1 MTNIFIF
8 NNASRAAGYGIGT
21 YIKQLVEGLSVM
33 PETKVSLV
41 EMYADTKEFAIS
53 DDKDGIRHYL
63 IPSLHSG
70 TENETYCRVIFY
82 FLARNIDNVGN
93 DKIVFQFNYFQH
105 YPLAVLLKAWYINS
119 CIVLTVHYMSWCF
132 ELNGNVKRMK
142 AITAEGYEPTDDK
155 ERGVISS
162 YVGEKVL
169 LYLADVVL
177 VLSKRTKDILA
188 NNYSVSVDKM
198 RLVYNGIADDTC
210 CDSLSCDSKG
220 LRRNILYVGRL
231 DEIKG
236 LKFLISAYEKIVD
249 KYPDTH
255 LVIVG
260 DGDFQPYMEQCRTF
274 HEHVSF
280 LGKMQSGDLDKV
292 YESAYIGVM
301 PSFHE
306 QCSYTAIEMMRHG
319 IPVIGTDSTGL
330 AEMLDATP
338 ELRVHI
344 DEDDFNEDV
353 FVSQIASN
361 MDLLL
366 SDVTAY
372 HLASN
377 AVYKQYKER
386 YTLEAMTKGVQDAM
400 LALQANSLSVIS
412 PDYLTHMDNRMVAL
426 INRHPDID
434 VDFFGMA
441 GIGIYLW
448 WRVLQLEKD
457 AVANADQL
465 AMIKEHLIYYLDWL
479 EEVINDEPFGD
490 ELCVMLA
497 SMKEHDFCPTLTG
510 RILEHGKIASD
521 DMPFPSEQEILQNTL
536 KICTCK
542 I

>member
-21 YIKQLVEGLSVM
+21 YIKQLTRGLSAM

-132 ELNGNVKRMK
+132 ELNGYVKRMK

-162 YVGEKVL
+162 YVGEKL
-169 LYLADVVL
+169 FLYLADVVL

-236 LKFLISAYEKIVD
+236 LKYLISAYGKILV

-319 IPVIGTDSTGL
+319 IPFIGTDSTGL

-353 FVSQIASN
+353 FVSQIASR
-361 MDLLL
+361 MDMLL
-366 SDVTAY
+366 SDDTTCHTA
-372 HLASN
+372 SD
-377 AVYKQYKER
+377 AVLKQYKER
-386 YTLEAMTKGVQDAM
+386 YTLEAMTKGVQDAV

-412 PDYLTHMDNRMVAL
+412 PDYLPHMDNRMVAL

-448 WRVLQLEKD
+448 WRVLQLEKN
-457 AVANADQL
+457 ATANADQI
-465 AMIKEHLIYYLDWL
+465 AMIKEHLIYYLDWV

>member
-21 YIKQLVEGLSVM
+21 YIKQLAEGLSAM

-93 DKIVFQFNYFQH
+93 DKIVFHFNYFQH
-105 YPLAVLLKAWYINS
+105 YPLAVLLKSCFVNS
-119 CIVLTVHYMSWCF
+119 CIVMTVHYMSWCF

-142 AITAEGYEPTDDK
+142 AITAEGYEPTDEK

-162 YVGEKVL
+162 YVGEKVF

-236 LKFLISAYEKIVD
+236 LKYLISAYGKILV

-353 FVSQIASN
+353 FVSQIASK

-386 YTLEAMTKGVQDAM
+386 YTLEAMTQGVQDAM

-497 SMKEHDFCPTLTG
+497 SMKEHDFCPTLAG

>member
-21 YIKQLVEGLSVM
+21 YIKQLTRGLSAM

-70 TENETYCRVIFY
+70 TENETYCRIIFY

-162 YVGEKVL
+162 YVGEKL
-169 LYLADVVL
+169 FLYLADVVL

-236 LKFLISAYEKIVD
+236 LKYLISAYGKILV

-319 IPVIGTDSTGL
+319 IPFIGTDSTGL

-353 FVSQIASN
+353 FVSQIASR
-361 MDLLL
+361 MDMLL
-366 SDVTAY
+366 SDDTTCHTA
-372 HLASN
+372 SD
-377 AVYKQYKER
+377 AVLKQYKER
-386 YTLEAMTKGVQDAM
+386 YTLEAMTKGVQDAV

-412 PDYLTHMDNRMVAL
+412 PDYLPHMDNRMVAL

-457 AVANADQL
+457 AVANADQI
-465 AMIKEHLIYYLDWL
+465 AMIKEHLIYYLDWV

>member
-21 YIKQLVEGLSVM
+21 YIKQLAEGLSAM

-93 DKIVFQFNYFQH
+93 DKIVFHFNYFQH
-105 YPLAVLLKAWYINS
+105 YPLAVLLKSCFVNS
-119 CIVLTVHYMSWCF
+119 CIVMTVHYMSWCF

-142 AITAEGYEPTDDK
+142 AITAEGYEPTDEK

-162 YVGEKVL
+162 YVGEKVF

-236 LKFLISAYEKIVD
+236 LKYLISAYGKILV

-353 FVSQIASN
+353 FVSQIASK

-386 YTLEAMTKGVQDAM
+386 YTLEAMTQGVQDAM

-448 WRVLQLEKD
+448 WRVLQLEKN
-457 AVANADQL
+457 ATANADQI
-465 AMIKEHLIYYLDWL
+465 AMIKEHLIYYLDWV

>member
-21 YIKQLVEGLSVM
+21 YIKQLAEGLSVM

-162 YVGEKVL
+162 YVGEKVF

-353 FVSQIASN
+353 FVSQIASR
-361 MDLLL
+361 MDMLL
-366 SDVTAY
+366 SDDTTCHTA
-372 HLASN
+372 SD
-377 AVYKQYKER
+377 AVLKQYKER
-386 YTLEAMTKGVQDAM
+386 YTLEAMTKGVQDAV

-412 PDYLTHMDNRMVAL
+412 PDYLPHMDNRMVAL

-457 AVANADQL
+457 AVANADQI
-465 AMIKEHLIYYLDWL
+465 AMIKEHLIYYLDWV

-497 SMKEHDFCPTLTG
+497 SMNEHDFCPTLTG

>member
-1 MTNIFIF
+1 
-8 NNASRAAGYGIGT
+8 
-21 YIKQLVEGLSVM
+21 
-33 PETKVSLV
+33 
-41 EMYADTKEFAIS
+41 
-53 DDKDGIRHYL
+53 
-63 IPSLHSG
+63 
-70 TENETYCRVIFY
+70 
-82 FLARNIDNVGN
+82 
-93 DKIVFQFNYFQH
+93 
-105 YPLAVLLKAWYINS
+105 
-119 CIVLTVHYMSWCF
+119 
-132 ELNGNVKRMK
+132 MK

-162 YVGEKVL
+162 YVGEKL
-169 LYLADVVL
+169 FLYLADVVL

-236 LKFLISAYEKIVD
+236 LKYLISAYGKILV

-319 IPVIGTDSTGL
+319 IPFIGTDSTGL

-353 FVSQIASN
+353 FVSQIASR
-361 MDLLL
+361 MDMLL
-366 SDVTAY
+366 SDDTTCHTA
-372 HLASN
+372 SD
-377 AVYKQYKER
+377 AVLKQYKER
-386 YTLEAMTKGVQDAM
+386 YTLEAMTKGVQDAV

-412 PDYLTHMDNRMVAL
+412 PDYLPHMDNRMVAL

-457 AVANADQL
+457 AVANADQI
-465 AMIKEHLIYYLDWL
+465 AMIKEHLIYYLDWV

-510 RILEHGKIASD
+510 RILEHG
-521 DMPFPSEQEILQNTL
+521 
-536 KICTCK
+536 
-542 I
+542 

>member
-21 YIKQLVEGLSVM
+21 YIKQLTRGLSAM

-82 FLARNIDNVGN
+82 FLVRNIDNVGN

-162 YVGEKVL
+162 YVGEKL
-169 LYLADVVL
+169 FLYLADVVL

-236 LKFLISAYEKIVD
+236 LKYLISAYGKILV

-319 IPVIGTDSTGL
+319 IPFIGTDSTGL

-353 FVSQIASN
+353 FVSQIASR
-361 MDLLL
+361 MDMLL
-366 SDVTAY
+366 SDDTTCHTA
-372 HLASN
+372 SD
-377 AVYKQYKER
+377 AVLKQYKER
-386 YTLEAMTKGVQDAM
+386 YTLEAMTKGVQDAV

-412 PDYLTHMDNRMVAL
+412 PDYLPHMDNRMVAL

-457 AVANADQL
+457 AVANADQI
-465 AMIKEHLIYYLDWL
+465 AMIKEHLIYYLDWV

>member
-1 MTNIFIF
+1 MTNIYIF

-21 YIKQLVEGLSVM
+21 YIKQLAEGLSVM

-93 DKIVFQFNYFQH
+93 DKIVFHFNYFQH
-105 YPLAVLLKAWYINS
+105 YPLAVLLKSCFVNS
-119 CIVLTVHYMSWCF
+119 CIVMTVHYMSWCF

-162 YVGEKVL
+162 YVGEKVF

-353 FVSQIASN
+353 FVSQIASK

-386 YTLEAMTKGVQDAM
+386 YTLEAMTQGVQDAM

-457 AVANADQL
+457 AVANADQI
-465 AMIKEHLIYYLDWL
+465 AMIKEHLIYYLDWV

-497 SMKEHDFCPTLTG
+497 SMKEHDFCPTLAG
-510 RILEHGKIASD
+510 RILEHGKIAD
-521 DMPFPSEQEILQNTL
+521 DEMPFPSEQEILQNTL

>member
-21 YIKQLVEGLSVM
+21 YIKQLTRGLSAM

-63 IPSLHSG
+63 IPPLHSG

-93 DKIVFQFNYFQH
+93 DKIVFHFNYFQH
-105 YPLAVLLKAWYINS
+105 YPLAVLLKSCFVNS
-119 CIVLTVHYMSWCF
+119 CIVMTVHYMNWCF
-132 ELNGNVKRMK
+132 ELNGNVRRMRE
-142 AITAEGYEPTDDK
+142 ITAVDYAPNDGN
-155 ERGVISS
+155 ERGVIASFA
-162 YVGEKVL
+162 GEKEFL
-169 LYLADVVL
+169 HLADVIL
-177 VLSKRTKDILA
+177 VLSSRSREILV
-188 NNYSVSVDKM
+188 NDYNVSADKM
-198 RLVYNGIADDTC
+198 HLVYNGIAGDMC
-210 CDSLSCDSKG
+210 GRSLLYG
-220 LRRNILYVGRL
+220 NRRNILYVGRL

-236 LKFLISAYEKIVD
+236 LKYLISAYGKILV

-319 IPVIGTDSTGL
+319 IPFIGTDSTGL

-353 FVSQIASN
+353 FVSQIASK

-386 YTLEAMTKGVQDAM
+386 YTLEAMTQGVQDAM

-426 INRHPDID
+426 INKHPDID

-448 WRVLQLEKD
+448 WRVLQLEKN
-457 AVANADQL
+457 ATANADQI
-465 AMIKEHLIYYLDWL
+465 AMIKEHLIYYLDWV
-479 EEVINDEPFGD
+479 EEVINDEPLGD

-497 SMKEHDFCPTLTG
+497 SMKEHDFCPTLAG

>member
-21 YIKQLVEGLSVM
+21 YIKQLTRGLSAM
-33 PETKVSLV
+33 PETKVSFV

-162 YVGEKVL
+162 YVGEKL
-169 LYLADVVL
+169 FLYLADVVL

-236 LKFLISAYEKIVD
+236 LKYLISAYGKILV

-319 IPVIGTDSTGL
+319 IPFIGTDSTGL

-353 FVSQIASN
+353 FVSQIASR
-361 MDLLL
+361 MDMLL
-366 SDVTAY
+366 SDDTTCHTA
-372 HLASN
+372 SD
-377 AVYKQYKER
+377 AVLKQYKER
-386 YTLEAMTKGVQDAM
+386 YTLEAMTKGVQDAV

-412 PDYLTHMDNRMVAL
+412 PDYLPHMDNRMVAL

-457 AVANADQL
+457 AVANADQI
-465 AMIKEHLIYYLDWL
+465 AMIKEHLIYYLDWV

>member
-1 MTNIFIF
+1 MTNIYIF

-21 YIKQLVEGLSVM
+21 YIKQLAEGLSVM

-63 IPSLHSG
+63 IPPLHSG
-70 TENETYCRVIFY
+70 TENETYCRIIFY

-93 DKIVFQFNYFQH
+93 DKIVFHFNYFQH
-105 YPLAVLLKAWYINS
+105 YPLAVLLKSCFVNS
-119 CIVLTVHYMSWCF
+119 CIVMTVHYMNWCF
-132 ELNGNVKRMK
+132 ELNGNVRRMRE
-142 AITAEGYEPTDDK
+142 ITAEGYEPTDDK

-162 YVGEKVL
+162 YVGEKVF

-231 DEIKG
+231 DGIKG

-280 LGKMQSGDLDKV
+280 FGKMQSGDLDKV

-319 IPVIGTDSTGL
+319 IPFIGTDSTGL

-353 FVSQIASN
+353 FVSQIASK

-400 LALQANSLSVIS
+400 PALQANSLSVIS

-457 AVANADQL
+457 AVANADQI
-465 AMIKEHLIYYLDWL
+465 AMIKEHLIYYLDWV

>member
-21 YIKQLVEGLSVM
+21 YIKQLTRGLSAM

-155 ERGVISS
+155 ESGVISS
-162 YVGEKVL
+162 YVGEKL
-169 LYLADVVL
+169 FLYLADVVL

-236 LKFLISAYEKIVD
+236 LKYLISAYGKILV

-319 IPVIGTDSTGL
+319 IPFIGTDSTGL

-353 FVSQIASN
+353 FVSQIASR
-361 MDLLL
+361 MDMLL
-366 SDVTAY
+366 SDDTTCHTA
-372 HLASN
+372 SD
-377 AVYKQYKER
+377 AVLKQYKER
-386 YTLEAMTKGVQDAM
+386 YTLEAMTKGVQDAV

-412 PDYLTHMDNRMVAL
+412 PDYLPHMDNRMVAL

-457 AVANADQL
+457 AVANADQI
-465 AMIKEHLIYYLDWL
+465 AMIKEHLIYYLDWV

>member
-21 YIKQLVEGLSVM
+21 YIKQLTRGLSAM

-132 ELNGNVKRMK
+132 ELNGNVKRMRE
-142 AITAEGYEPTDDK
+142 ITAEGYEPTDDK

-162 YVGEKVL
+162 YVGEKL
-169 LYLADVVL
+169 FLYLADVVL

-236 LKFLISAYEKIVD
+236 LKYLISAYGKILV

-319 IPVIGTDSTGL
+319 IPFIGTDSTGL

-353 FVSQIASN
+353 FVSQVASR
-361 MDLLL
+361 MDMLL
-366 SDVTAY
+366 SDDTTCHTA
-372 HLASN
+372 SD
-377 AVYKQYKER
+377 AVLKQYKER
-386 YTLEAMTKGVQDAM
+386 YTLEAMTKGVQDAV

-412 PDYLTHMDNRMVAL
+412 PDYLPHMDNRMVAL

-434 VDFFGMA
+434 VDFFGMT

-457 AVANADQL
+457 AVANADQI
-465 AMIKEHLIYYLDWL
+465 AMIKEHLIYYLDWV
-479 EEVINDEPFGD
+479 EEGINDEPFGD

>member
-21 YIKQLVEGLSVM
+21 YIKQLTRGLSAM

-63 IPSLHSG
+63 IPPLHSG

-162 YVGEKVL
+162 YVGEKL
-169 LYLADVVL
+169 FLYLADVVL

-236 LKFLISAYEKIVD
+236 LKYLISAYGKILV

-319 IPVIGTDSTGL
+319 IPFIGTDSTGL

-353 FVSQIASN
+353 FVSQIASK
-361 MDLLL
+361 MDMLL
-366 SDVTAY
+366 SDDTTCHTA
-372 HLASN
+372 SD
-377 AVYKQYKER
+377 AVLKQYKER
-386 YTLEAMTKGVQDAM
+386 YTLEAMTKGVQDAV

-412 PDYLTHMDNRMVAL
+412 PDYLPHMDNRMVAL

-457 AVANADQL
+457 AVANADQI
-465 AMIKEHLIYYLDWL
+465 AMIKEHLIYYLDWV

>member
-1 MTNIFIF
+1 MTNIFIL

-21 YIKQLVEGLSVM
+21 YIKQLAEGLSVM

-82 FLARNIDNVGN
+82 FLARNIDNVVN
-93 DKIVFQFNYFQH
+93 DKIVFHFNYFQH
-105 YPLAVLLKAWYINS
+105 YPLAVLLKSCFVNS
-119 CIVLTVHYMSWCF
+119 CIVMTVHYMNWCF

-162 YVGEKVL
+162 YVGEKVF

-353 FVSQIASN
+353 FVSQIASK

-377 AVYKQYKER
+377 AVYKQYQER
-386 YTLEAMTKGVQDAM
+386 YTLEAMTQGVQDAM

-457 AVANADQL
+457 AVANADQI
-465 AMIKEHLIYYLDWL
+465 AMIKEHLIYYLDWV

-497 SMKEHDFCPTLTG
+497 SMKEHDFCPTLIG

>member
-21 YIKQLVEGLSVM
+21 YIKQLAEGLSVM

-162 YVGEKVL
+162 YVGEKVF

-353 FVSQIASN
+353 FVSQIASR
-361 MDLLL
+361 MDMLL
-366 SDVTAY
+366 SDDTTCHTA
-372 HLASN
+372 SD
-377 AVYKQYKER
+377 AVLKQYKER
-386 YTLEAMTKGVQDAM
+386 YTLEAMTKGVQDAV

-412 PDYLTHMDNRMVAL
+412 PDYLPHMDNRMVVL

-457 AVANADQL
+457 AVANADQI
-465 AMIKEHLIYYLDWL
+465 AMIKEHLIYYLDWV

-497 SMKEHDFCPTLTG
+497 SMNEHDFCPTLTG

>member
-21 YIKQLVEGLSVM
+21 YIKQLTRGLSAM

-162 YVGEKVL
+162 YVGEKVF

-236 LKFLISAYEKIVD
+236 LKYLISAYGKILV

-319 IPVIGTDSTGL
+319 IPFIGTDSTGL

-353 FVSQIASN
+353 FVSQIASR
-361 MDLLL
+361 MDMLL
-366 SDVTAY
+366 SDDTTCHTA
-372 HLASN
+372 SD
-377 AVYKQYKER
+377 AVLKQYKER
-386 YTLEAMTKGVQDAM
+386 YTLEAMTKGVQDAV

-448 WRVLQLEKD
+448 WRVLQLEKN
-457 AVANADQL
+457 ATANADQI
-465 AMIKEHLIYYLDWL
+465 AMIKEHLIYYLDWV

>member
-21 YIKQLVEGLSVM
+21 YIKQLAEGLSAM

-93 DKIVFQFNYFQH
+93 DKIVFHFNYFQH
-105 YPLAVLLKAWYINS
+105 YPLAVLLKSCFVNS
-119 CIVLTVHYMSWCF
+119 CILMTVHYMNWCF

-162 YVGEKVL
+162 YVGEKVF

-319 IPVIGTDSTGL
+319 IPFIGTDSTGL

-353 FVSQIASN
+353 FVSQIASK

-377 AVYKQYKER
+377 AVYKQYQER
-386 YTLEAMTKGVQDAM
+386 YTLEAMAQGVQDAM

-448 WRVLQLEKD
+448 WRVLQLEKN
-457 AVANADQL
+457 AVANADQI
-465 AMIKEHLIYYLDWL
+465 AMIKEHLVYYLDWV

-497 SMKEHDFCPTLTG
+497 SMKEHDFCPTLAG
-510 RILEHGKIASD
+510 HILEHGKIASD

>member
-21 YIKQLVEGLSVM
+21 YIKQLAEGLSAM

-63 IPSLHSG
+63 IPPLHSG
-70 TENETYCRVIFY
+70 MENETYCRVIFY

-93 DKIVFQFNYFQH
+93 DKIVFHFNYFQH
-105 YPLAVLLKAWYINS
+105 YPLAVLLKSCFVNS
-119 CIVLTVHYMSWCF
+119 CILMTVHYMNWCF

-162 YVGEKVL
+162 YVGEKVF

-338 ELRVHI
+338 ELLVHI

-353 FVSQIASN
+353 FVSQIASK

-366 SDVTAY
+366 SDVVAY

-377 AVYKQYKER
+377 AVYKQYQER
-386 YTLEAMTKGVQDAM
+386 YTLEAMAQGVQDAM

-448 WRVLQLEKD
+448 WRVLQLEKN
-457 AVANADQL
+457 ATANADQI
-465 AMIKEHLIYYLDWL
+465 AMIKEHLIYYLDWV

>member
-1 MTNIFIF
+1 MTNIYIF

-21 YIKQLVEGLSVM
+21 YIKQLAEGLSAM

-93 DKIVFQFNYFQH
+93 DKLVFQFNYFQH
-105 YPLAVLLKAWYINS
+105 YPLAVLLKSCFVNS
-119 CIVLTVHYMSWCF
+119 CIVMTVHYMSWCF

-162 YVGEKVL
+162 YVGEKVF

-210 CDSLSCDSKG
+210 CDSLSCDSKR

-236 LKFLISAYEKIVD
+236 LKYLISAYGKILV

-280 LGKMQSGDLDKV
+280 FGKMQSGDLDKV

-319 IPVIGTDSTGL
+319 IPFIGTDSTGL

-353 FVSQIASN
+353 FVSQIASK

-400 LALQANSLSVIS
+400 PALQANSLSVIS

-426 INRHPDID
+426 INKHPDID
-434 VDFFGMA
+434 TDFFGMT

-479 EEVINDEPFGD
+479 EEVMNNEPLGTKV
-490 ELCVMLA
+490 CGMLNG
-497 SMKEHDFCPTLTG
+497 MKEHGFCPVLTG
-510 RILEHGKIASD
+510 RILEHNNVTCC
-521 DMPFPSEQEILQNTL
+521 DMSFPSEQEIIHNALSNS
-536 KICTCK
+536 
-542 I
+542 

>member
-21 YIKQLVEGLSVM
+21 YIKQLAEGLSVM

-63 IPSLHSG
+63 IPPLHSG
-70 TENETYCRVIFY
+70 MENETYCRVIFY

-93 DKIVFQFNYFQH
+93 DKIVFHFNYFQH
-105 YPLAVLLKAWYINS
+105 YPLAVLLKSCFVNS
-119 CIVLTVHYMSWCF
+119 CILMTVHYMNWCF

-162 YVGEKVL
+162 YVGEKVF

-319 IPVIGTDSTGL
+319 IPFIGTDSTGL

-353 FVSQIASN
+353 FVSQIASK

-366 SDVTAY
+366 SDVTSC
-372 HLASN
+372 HTASD
-377 AVYKQYKER
+377 AVLKQYKER
-386 YTLEAMTKGVQDAM
+386 YTLEAMAKGVQDAM

-448 WRVLQLEKD
+448 WRVLQLEKN
-457 AVANADQL
+457 AVANADQI
-465 AMIKEHLIYYLDWL
+465 AMIKEHLIYYLDWV

-510 RILEHGKIASD
+510 RILEHGNVTCSD
-521 DMPFPSEQEILQNTL
+521 MSFPSEQEIIHNAL

>member
-1 MTNIFIF
+1 MTNIYIF

-21 YIKQLVEGLSVM
+21 YIKQLAEGLSAM

-93 DKIVFQFNYFQH
+93 DKIVFHFNYFQH
-105 YPLAVLLKAWYINS
+105 YPLAVLLKSCFVNS
-119 CIVLTVHYMSWCF
+119 CIVMTVHYMSWCF

-162 YVGEKVL
+162 YVGEKVF

-319 IPVIGTDSTGL
+319 IPFIGTDSTGL

-353 FVSQIASN
+353 FVSQIASK

-386 YTLEAMTKGVQDAM
+386 YTLEAMTQGVQDAM

-497 SMKEHDFCPTLTG
+497 SMKEHDFCPTLAG

>member
-1 MTNIFIF
+1 MTNIYIF

-21 YIKQLVEGLSVM
+21 YIKQLAEGLSAM

-93 DKIVFQFNYFQH
+93 DKIVFHFNYFQH
-105 YPLAVLLKAWYINS
+105 YPLAVLLKSCFVNS
-119 CIVLTVHYMSWCF
+119 CILMTVHYMNWCF

-142 AITAEGYEPTDDK
+142 AITADGYEPTDDK

-162 YVGEKVL
+162 YVGEKVF

-400 LALQANSLSVIS
+400 PALQANSLSVIS
-412 PDYLTHMDNRMVAL
+412 LDYLTHMDNRMVAL
-426 INRHPDID
+426 INKHPDID
-434 VDFFGMA
+434 TDFFGMT

>member
-21 YIKQLVEGLSVM
+21 YIKQLAEGLSAM

-63 IPSLHSG
+63 IPPLHSG

-93 DKIVFQFNYFQH
+93 DKIVFHFNYFQH

-162 YVGEKVL
+162 YVGEKVF
-169 LYLADVVL
+169 LYLADVIL
-177 VLSKRTKDILA
+177 VLSSRSREILV
-188 NNYSVSVDKM
+188 NDYNVSADKM
-198 RLVYNGIADDTC
+198 HLVYNGIAGDMC
-210 CDSLSCDSKG
+210 GRSLLYGDQ
-220 LRRNILYVGRL
+220 RNILYVGRL

-236 LKFLISAYEKIVD
+236 LKYLISAYGKILV

-280 LGKMQSGDLDKV
+280 FGKMQSGDLDKV

-319 IPVIGTDSTGL
+319 IPFIGTDSTGL

-353 FVSQIASN
+353 FVSQIASK

-377 AVYKQYKER
+377 AVYKQYQER
-386 YTLEAMTKGVQDAM
+386 YTLEAMAQGVQDAM

-448 WRVLQLEKD
+448 WRVLQLEKN
-457 AVANADQL
+457 ATANADQI
-465 AMIKEHLIYYLDWL
+465 AMIKEHLIYYLDWV
-479 EEVINDEPFGD
+479 EEVINDEPLGD

-497 SMKEHDFCPTLTG
+497 SMKEHDFCPTLAG
-510 RILEHGKIASD
+510 HILEHGKIASD

>member
-21 YIKQLVEGLSVM
+21 YIKQLAEGLSAM

-63 IPSLHSG
+63 IPPLHSG
-70 TENETYCRVIFY
+70 MENETYCRVIFY

-93 DKIVFQFNYFQH
+93 DKIVFHFNYFQH
-105 YPLAVLLKAWYINS
+105 YPLAVLLKSCFVNS
-119 CIVLTVHYMSWCF
+119 CILMTVHYMNWCF

-162 YVGEKVL
+162 YVGEKVF

-231 DEIKG
+231 DGIKG

-319 IPVIGTDSTGL
+319 IPFIGTDSTGL

-353 FVSQIASN
+353 FVSQIASR
-361 MDLLL
+361 MDMLL
-366 SDVTAY
+366 SDDTTCHTA
-372 HLASN
+372 SD
-377 AVYKQYKER
+377 AVLKQYKER
-386 YTLEAMTKGVQDAM
+386 YTLEAMTKGVQDAV

-412 PDYLTHMDNRMVAL
+412 PDYLPHMDNRMVAL

-457 AVANADQL
+457 AVANADQI
-465 AMIKEHLIYYLDWL
+465 AMIKEHLIYYLDWV

>member
-21 YIKQLVEGLSVM
+21 YIKQLAEGLSVM

-70 TENETYCRVIFY
+70 TENETYCRVIFF

-162 YVGEKVL
+162 YVGEKVF

-236 LKFLISAYEKIVD
+236 LKYLISAYGKILV

-319 IPVIGTDSTGL
+319 IPFIGTDSTGL

-353 FVSQIASN
+353 FVSQIASR
-361 MDLLL
+361 MDMLL
-366 SDVTAY
+366 SDDTTCHTA
-372 HLASN
+372 SD
-377 AVYKQYKER
+377 AVLKQYKER
-386 YTLEAMTKGVQDAM
+386 YTLEAMTKGVQDAV

-412 PDYLTHMDNRMVAL
+412 PDYLPHMDNRMVAL

-434 VDFFGMA
+434 TDFFGMA

-448 WRVLQLEKD
+448 WRVLQLEKN
-457 AVANADQL
+457 ATANADQI
-465 AMIKEHLIYYLDWL
+465 AMIKEHLIYYLDWV

>member
-21 YIKQLVEGLSVM
+21 YIKQLTRGLSAM

-162 YVGEKVL
+162 YVGEKVF

-236 LKFLISAYEKIVD
+236 LKYLISAYGKILV

-319 IPVIGTDSTGL
+319 IPFIGTDSTGL

-353 FVSQIASN
+353 FVSQIASR
-361 MDLLL
+361 MDMLL
-366 SDVTAY
+366 SDDTTCHTA
-372 HLASN
+372 SD
-377 AVYKQYKER
+377 AVLKQYKER
-386 YTLEAMTKGVQDAM
+386 YTLEAMTKGVQDAV

-412 PDYLTHMDNRMVAL
+412 PDYLPHMDNRMVAL

-457 AVANADQL
+457 AVANADQI
-465 AMIKEHLIYYLDWL
+465 AMIKEHLIYYLDWV

>member
-21 YIKQLVEGLSVM
+21 YIKQLTRGLSAM

-162 YVGEKVL
+162 YVGEKL
-169 LYLADVVL
+169 FLYLADVVL

-236 LKFLISAYEKIVD
+236 LKYLISAYGKILV

-319 IPVIGTDSTGL
+319 IPFIGTDSTGL

-353 FVSQIASN
+353 FVSQIASK
-361 MDLLL
+361 MDMLL
-366 SDVTAY
+366 SDDTTCHTA
-372 HLASN
+372 SD
-377 AVYKQYKER
+377 AVLKQYKER
-386 YTLEAMTKGVQDAM
+386 YTLEAMTKGVQDAV

-412 PDYLTHMDNRMVAL
+412 PDYLPHMDNRMVAL

-457 AVANADQL
+457 AVANADQI
-465 AMIKEHLIYYLDWL
+465 AMIKEHLIYYLDWV